1 MNLYQGYGTDSIKT
15 GKPQSPR
22 KVLSASSL
30 SLDYNR
36 MITTPR
42 TTRSSPRR
50 LMESRD
56 QYVRSPRRF
65 LNLASF
71 PNSQNAHIQV
81 LHVSK
86 DKGMRKSNGDATS
99 IGSKSKSVQIPPIQ
113 FMYSR
118 YDQLSS
124 NGNSIRVENEKESP
138 SMRTFGFRRSNQ
150 VKAKKP
156 AFVHVDKVSS
166 ENRFRANNQANAFQF
181 MPALVQQRSNVLAAY

>member
-1 MNLYQGYGTDSIKT
+1 MNVYQGYGTDTFQT

-50 LMESRD
+50 LMENRD

-71 PNSQNAHIQV
+71 PNSQNARIQV

-86 DKGMRKSNGDATS
+86 DKGKRGGNGNATS
-99 IGSKSKSVQIPPIQ
+99 IGSKSKSLQIPPIQ

-124 NGNSIRVENEKESP
+124 NGNSISVRNEKESP
-138 SMRTFGFRRSNQ
+138 SMRTFGFRQSNR
-150 VKAKKP
+150 VKA
-156 AFVHVDKVSS
+156 
-166 ENRFRANNQANAFQF
+166 N
-181 MPALVQQRSNVLAAY
+181 